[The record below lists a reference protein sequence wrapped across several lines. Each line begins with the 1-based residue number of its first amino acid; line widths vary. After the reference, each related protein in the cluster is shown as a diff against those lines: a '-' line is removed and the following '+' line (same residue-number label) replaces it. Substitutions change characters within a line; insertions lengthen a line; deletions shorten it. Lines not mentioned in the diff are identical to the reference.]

1 MFGKKVKLDKELFE
15 KAEAL
20 MEIRGYSSIQ
30 ELISH
35 LIEKEF
41 EEIKEEG
48 DENAIEKL
56 KGLGYIS

>member
-1 MFGKKVKLDKELFE
+1 
-15 KAEAL
+15 
-20 MEIRGYSSIQ
+20 
-30 ELISH
+30 LISH